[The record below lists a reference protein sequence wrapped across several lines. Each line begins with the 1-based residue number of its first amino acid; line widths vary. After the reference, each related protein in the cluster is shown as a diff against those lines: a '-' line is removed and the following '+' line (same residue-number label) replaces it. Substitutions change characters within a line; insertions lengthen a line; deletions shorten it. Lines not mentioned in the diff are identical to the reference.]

1 MRWADLRYCRCARFL
16 PSPTASHS
24 FGVTHRTYASSTGVS
39 QRDLPT
45 RTKRKIHAIGGAR
58 GMWSLPVRQPVKVNG
73 STFERPANP
82 FHTEKDT
89 LIISTDATPSPGLS
103 RVNLAVVVTS
113 VNADA
118 SSIDCF
124 AQQPRRDTDYHT
136 NTGYNHRCCPFLPW
150 HRHTPCY
157 VQCCQCCSS
166 T

>member
-1 MRWADLRYCRCARFL
+1 MCSLSSQTRCVSFTRRCTRFY
-16 PSPTASHS
+16 HDI
-24 FGVTHRTYASSTGVS
+24 S

-103 RVNLAVVVTS
+103 RVSSVVLVRGTS
-113 VNADA
+113 IEAFPV
-118 SSIDCF
+118 DCF
-124 AQQPRRDTDYHT
+124 AQQPRRDTDYYT
-136 NTGYNHRCCPFLPW
+136 NTGHNHRCRSLLP
-150 HRHTPCY
+150 RHCYTPRD
-157 VQCCQCCSS
+157 VQRSQCCPSAGTWCVHIHMNGQ
-166 T
+166 